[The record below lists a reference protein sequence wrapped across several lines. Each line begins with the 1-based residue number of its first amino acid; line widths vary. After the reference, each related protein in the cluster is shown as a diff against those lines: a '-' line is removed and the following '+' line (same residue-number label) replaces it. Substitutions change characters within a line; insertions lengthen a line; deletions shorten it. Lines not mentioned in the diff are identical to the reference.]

1 MSYRAVA
8 FSGGEPLIYPG
19 LMDALRRAT
28 ALGLKTG
35 VTTNGNLLDPPRLEA
50 LHDLVTVLAL
60 SIDMSPD
67 LHNEIRGS
75 SSAFQRLSDGIANLT
90 SAGIRF
96 GFIHTLTWQS
106 WEHLAWLAEFAHANG
121 ATLFDIHRLEIF
133 GRAERTMRE
142 KMPDEDV
149 LMRVYLL
156 SVASLA
162 KYQGQMRIQVDL
174 VQRDQVV
181 HDPSR
186 VYATDVSD
194 TARIAAEL
202 LSTVVLSRTDRS
214 CRSPKASPAVSES
227 AIFRRS
233 DSQSRSA
240 DMPRLIIP
248 LSAGYLA
255 RSSSR

>member
-1 MSYRAVA
+1 
-8 FSGGEPLIYPG
+8 
-19 LMDALRRAT
+19 
-28 ALGLKTG
+28 
-35 VTTNGNLLDPPRLEA
+35 
-50 LHDLVTVLAL
+50 
-60 SIDMSPD
+60 
-67 LHNEIRGS
+67 
-75 SSAFQRLSDGIANLT
+75 
-90 SAGIRF
+90 
-96 GFIHTLTWQS
+96 
-106 WEHLAWLAEFAHANG
+106 
-121 ATLFDIHRLEIF
+121 
-133 GRAERTMRE
+133 
-142 KMPDEDV
+142 
-149 LMRVYLL
+149 
-156 SVASLA
+156 
-162 KYQGQMRIQVDL
+162 MRIQVDL